1 MSIVNANNLN
11 PNGNDVVTVGSVAD
25 DTTGARFGIIP
36 APSGDPLLGSSIV
49 LGHEALSS
57 AGNKFAITAIGTN
70 AGASCTTVTGST
82 YVGAQAGQ
90 AASTANYAVGVG
102 YQAGFSGG
110 EQGTYVGTEAGEN
123 STGTYNVCIGSKAG
137 TQLTTGDRNIL
148 IGRYAGANGDAP
160 VHGIQTGS
168 DNIVLQTGPASSA
181 SVLDTSEN
189 VFIGSGLGELSFGAV
204 DVGQN
209 VVIGHDAGVEA
220 SGVGKNVI
228 IGKDAAK
235 VAGSCSQAVV
245 IGVGAAQSAGNLGN
259 STIVGA
265 FAGQEAGDDEID
277 ARAAFFGHLAGAVS
291 TGEQNTC
298 IGFRSGSKLTTGDN
312 NLLLGAYAGSVGD
325 NPTGALDTGSNNI
338 VLAAGDND
346 WADINTNLSNSVVIG
361 SSTQTAFYAGVNT
374 ITALSDARDKKD
386 VKEISAGLDFIKELK
401 PVDFIWDERKESGK
415 RDIKDCGFLA
425 QDLKEAEDKHGVAD
439 YLRLVDDR
447 NPEKLLASYGRL
459 LPVMVKAIQELSAKV
474 EALEA

>member
-1 MSIVNANNLN
+1 MSIVNVNNLN

-36 APSGDPLLGSSIV
+36 APGGDPLLGSSIV

-57 AGNKFAITAIGTN
+57 AGNKFSVTAIGTN
-70 AGASCTTVTGST
+70 AGAACTTVTGST

-110 EQGTYVGTEAGEN
+110 QQGTYVGSEAGEN
-123 STGTYNVCIGSKAG
+123 STGIQNVCIGAKAG
-137 TQLTTGDRNIL
+137 LHLTTGERNVL
-148 IGRYAGANGDAP
+148 IGP
-160 VHGIQTGS
+160 
-168 DNIVLQTGPASSA
+168 
-181 SVLDTSEN
+181 
-189 VFIGSGLGELSFGAV
+189 
-204 DVGQN
+204 
-209 VVIGHDAGVEA
+209 
-220 SGVGKNVI
+220 
-228 IGKDAAK
+228 
-235 VAGSCSQAVV
+235 
-245 IGVGAAQSAGNLGN
+245 
-259 STIVGA
+259 
-265 FAGQEAGDDEID
+265 
-277 ARAAFFGHLAGAVS
+277 
-291 TGEQNTC
+291 
-298 IGFRSGSKLTTGDN
+298 
-312 NLLLGAYAGSVGD
+312 YAGSNQDFPVDGIQ
-325 NPTGALDTGSNNI
+325 TGSNNI
-338 VLAAGDND
+338 VLQTGVGDFD
-346 WADINTNLSNSVVIG
+346 LGTDISNAVVLG
-361 SSTQTAFYAGVNT
+361 STSQTAIYAGVTT

-459 LPVMVKAIQELSAKV
+459 LPVMVKAIQELSARV